1 MREFRRGLRR
11 LRRRATFLATRQLM
25 RATGF
30 ASARRIGRLLADIQF
45 RLSWR
50 VRRHC
55 ARDLAQLLG
64 RQACDPSVRE
74 LLRQSYR
81 VNTIAV
87 LEVLAMFDRR
97 LDDGVLAAQS
107 AVAGLEQLRA
117 ALDAGRGAILLGA
130 HMGNG
135 ALLTARLARAGWPV
149 SVVYRQARMMSAGF
163 FEQGLALYGIEGI
176 PANAGLR
183 AYVQMLDALKR
194 GRVLFVIMD
203 QGTKS
208 EQDGIPM
215 RFLGKEMPMSAGPA
229 QLARQSGAPV
239 LPLLTTAAE
248 PVWQFTI
255 GAPVARVPGASLE
268 SEAAGLARVTEEN
281 ILRHP
286 QLWSWHHR
294 RWHRFPMAA
303 APR

>member
-1 MREFRRGLRR
+1 MRSFRRWLRR
-11 LRRRATFLATRQLM
+11 LRRRATFLAMRQLM
-25 RATGF
+25 RTTGF
-30 ASARRIGRLLADIQF
+30 ASARWIGRLLADLQF

-50 VRRHC
+50 VRRRC
-55 ARDLAQLLG
+55 ARDLALLLG
-64 RQACDPSVRE
+64 HPPGDPTVRE
-74 LLRQSYR
+74 LLRQAYR

-87 LEVLAMFDRR
+87 LEVLAMFDRQ
-97 LDDGVLAAQS
+97 LDDGVLDAQS
-107 AVAGLEQLRA
+107 EVEGLERLRA
-117 ALDAGRGAILLGA
+117 ALDGGRGAILLGA

-149 SVVYRQARMMSAGF
+149 SVVFRQARMMSAGF
-163 FEQGLALYGIEGI
+163 FEQGLSLYGIEAI

-194 GRVLFVIMD
+194 GRILFVIMD
-203 QGTKS
+203 QGTKAA
-208 EQDGIPM
+208 QDGITM

-248 PVWQFTI
+248 PVWKFTI
-255 GAPVARVPGASLE
+255 GAPAARIPGAPLE
-268 SEAAGLARVTEEN
+268 SEAAELARLTEQN

-286 QLWSWHHR
+286 ELWSWHHR
-294 RWHRFPMAA
+294 RWRKFPMAA
-303 APR
+303 VSS

>member
-1 MREFRRGLRR
+1 MR
-11 LRRRATFLATRQLM
+11 T
-25 RATGF
+25 TGF

-45 RLSWR
+45 RSSWR
-50 VRRHC
+50 VRRRC
-55 ARDLAQLLG
+55 ARDLALLLG
-64 RQACDPSVRE
+64 RPPDDPAVCE
-74 LLRQSYR
+74 LLRQAYR

-97 LDDGVLAAQS
+97 LDDGVLDAQS
-107 AVAGLEQLRA
+107 EVEGLERLQA
-117 ALDAGRGAILLGA
+117 ARDGGRGAILLGA

-135 ALLTARLARAGWPV
+135 ALLTARLARAGWPI
-149 SVVYRQARMMSAGF
+149 SVVFRQARMMSAGF
-163 FEQGLALYGIEGI
+163 FEQGLSLYGIEAI

-194 GRVLFVIMD
+194 GRILFVIMD
-203 QGTKS
+203 QGTKVA
-208 EQDGIPM
+208 QDGITM

-248 PVWQFTI
+248 PAWKFTI
-255 GAPVARVPGASLE
+255 GAPVMRAPGTSLE
-268 SEAAGLARVTEEN
+268 SDVAGLARVTEEN

-286 QLWSWHHR
+286 ELWSWHHR
-294 RWHRFPMAA
+294 RWRKFPMAA
-303 APR
+303 PP

>member
-1 MREFRRGLRR
+1 MREFRRWLRR
-11 LRRRATFLATRQLM
+11 LRRRATFLATQQLM
-25 RATGF
+25 RTTGF
-30 ASARRIGRLLADIQF
+30 ASARRIGRLLADIQYG
-45 RLSWR
+45 LSWR
-50 VRRHC
+50 VRRRC
-55 ARDLAQLLG
+55 ARDLALLLG
-64 RQACDPSVRE
+64 RPAGDPSVRGQ
-74 LLRQSYR
+74 LRQAYR

-97 LDDGVLAAQS
+97 LDDKVLNAAS
-107 AVAGLEQLRA
+107 ETEGLERLRA

-135 ALLTARLARAGWPV
+135 ALLTARLARAGWPI
-149 SVVYRQARMMSAGF
+149 SVVYRQARMMSGGF
-163 FEQGLALYGIEGI
+163 FERGLSLYGIEGI

-203 QGTKS
+203 QGAKAA
-208 EQDGIPM
+208 QDGIVL

-248 PVWQFTI
+248 PVWKFTI

-268 SEAAGLARVTEEN
+268 SEVGQLARVTEQN
-281 ILRHP
+281 ILRYP

-294 RWHRFPMAA
+294 RWRKFPMAA
-303 APR
+303 VSS

>member
-1 MREFRRGLRR
+1 MRRFRRWLRR
-11 LRRRATFLATRQLM
+11 LRRRATFLAMRQLM
-25 RATGF
+25 RTTGF
-30 ASARRIGRLLADIQF
+30 ASARRIGQLLADLQF

-50 VRRHC
+50 VRRRC
-55 ARDLAQLLG
+55 ARDLALLLG
-64 RQACDPSVRE
+64 RPPGDPAVRE
-74 LLRQSYR
+74 LLRQAYR

-97 LDDGVLAAQS
+97 LDDGVLDAQS
-107 AVAGLEQLRA
+107 EVEGLERLRA
-117 ALDAGRGAILLGA
+117 AFDGGRGAILLGA

-149 SVVYRQARMMSAGF
+149 SVVFRQARMMSAGF
-163 FEQGLALYGIEGI
+163 FEQGLALYGIEAI

-194 GRVLFVIMD
+194 GRILFVIMD
-203 QGTKS
+203 QGTKAT
-208 EQDGIPM
+208 QDGITM

-248 PVWQFTI
+248 PVWKFTI
-255 GAPVARVPGASLE
+255 GAPVARIPGAPLE
-268 SEAAGLARVTEEN
+268 SEAAELACLTEQN

-286 QLWSWHHR
+286 ELWSWHHR
-294 RWHRFPMAA
+294 RWRKFPMAA
-303 APR
+303 LPQ

>member
-1 MREFRRGLRR
+1 MREFRRWLRR

-25 RATGF
+25 RAAGF
-30 ASARRIGRLLADIQF
+30 ARARRIGRLLADLQF
-45 RLSWR
+45 RFSWR
-50 VRRHC
+50 VRRRC
-55 ARDLAQLLG
+55 ASDLALLLG
-64 RQACDPSVRE
+64 HPAGDRSVGE
-74 LLRQSYR
+74 LLRQAYR

-97 LDDGVLAAQS
+97 LDDDVLDAQTE
-107 AVAGLEQLRA
+107 VEGLGRLRA

-135 ALLTARLARAGWPV
+135 ALLTARLARAGWPIT
-149 SVVYRQARMMSAGF
+149 VVYREARMMSAGF
-163 FEQGLALYGIEGI
+163 FEHGLAQYGIEGI

-183 AYVQMLDALKR
+183 AYVRMLDALKR

-203 QGTKS
+203 QGTKAA
-208 EQDGIPM
+208 QDGIVL

-248 PVWQFTI
+248 PVWKFTI
-255 GAPVARVPGASLE
+255 GAPVTRIPGAPLE
-268 SEAAGLARVTEEN
+268 SEIAGLARVTEQN
-281 ILRHP
+281 ILRYP

-294 RWHRFPMAA
+294 RWRKFPMAA
-303 APR
+303 PPQ

>member
-1 MREFRRGLRR
+1 M
-11 LRRRATFLATRQLM
+11 RQLM
-25 RATGF
+25 RTTGF
-30 ASARRIGRLLADIQF
+30 ASARRIGRLLADLQF

-50 VRRHC
+50 VRRRC
-55 ARDLAQLLG
+55 ARDLTLLLG
-64 RQACDPSVRE
+64 RPPGDPSVRE
-74 LLRQSYR
+74 LLRQAYR

-97 LDDGVLAAQS
+97 LDDGVLDAQS
-107 AVAGLEQLRA
+107 EVEGLERLRA
-117 ALDAGRGAILLGA
+117 ALAAGRGAILLGA

-149 SVVYRQARMMSAGF
+149 SVVFRQARVMSAGF
-163 FEQGLALYGIEGI
+163 FEQGLSLYGIEAI

-194 GRVLFVIMD
+194 GRILFVIMD
-203 QGTKS
+203 QGATAA
-208 EQDGIPM
+208 QDGIVL

-239 LPLLTTAAE
+239 LPLATTAAE
-248 PVWQFTI
+248 PVWKFI
-255 GAPVARVPGASLE
+255 VGEPVVRAQGTSLE
-268 SEAAGLARVTEEN
+268 SDVAGLARVTEEN

-286 QLWSWHHR
+286 ELWSWHHR
-294 RWHRFPMAA
+294 RWNKFPMAA
-303 APR
+303 LPQ

>member
-1 MREFRRGLRR
+1 M
-11 LRRRATFLATRQLM
+11 RQLM
-25 RATGF
+25 RTTGF
-30 ASARRIGRLLADIQF
+30 ASARRIGRLLADLQF

-50 VRRHC
+50 VRRRC
-55 ARDLAQLLG
+55 ARDLALLLG
-64 RQACDPSVRE
+64 RPPGDPSVRE
-74 LLRQSYR
+74 LLRQAYR

-87 LEVLAMFDRR
+87 LEVLAMFDHR
-97 LDDGVLAAQS
+97 LDDGVLDAQS
-107 AVAGLEQLRA
+107 EVEGLERLRA

-149 SVVYRQARMMSAGF
+149 SVVFREARMMSTGF
-163 FEQGLALYGIEGI
+163 FEQGLSLYGIEGI

-203 QGTKS
+203 QGMKAA
-208 EQDGIPM
+208 QDGITM

-239 LPLLTTAAE
+239 LPLVTTAAE
-248 PVWQFTI
+248 PVWKFTI
-255 GAPVARVPGASLE
+255 GAPVARIPGAPLE
-268 SEAAGLARVTEEN
+268 SEAAGLARVTEQN

-286 QLWSWHHR
+286 ELWSWHHR
-294 RWHRFPMAA
+294 RWRKFPMAA
-303 APR
+303 LPQ

>member
-1 MREFRRGLRR
+1 MRRFRRRLRR
-11 LRRRATFLATRQLM
+11 LRRRVTFLAMRQLM
-25 RATGF
+25 RTTGF

-50 VRRHC
+50 VRRRC
-55 ARDLAQLLG
+55 ARDLALLLG
-64 RQACDPSVRE
+64 RPPGDPAVRE
-74 LLRQSYR
+74 LLRQAYR

-97 LDDGVLAAQS
+97 LDDGMLDAQS
-107 AVAGLEQLRA
+107 EVEGLERLRA
-117 ALDAGRGAILLGA
+117 ALDGGRGAILLGA

-135 ALLTARLARAGWPV
+135 ALLMARLARAGWPV
-149 SVVYRQARMMSAGF
+149 SVVFRQARMMSAGF
-163 FEQGLALYGIEGI
+163 FEQGLSLYGIEAI

-203 QGTKS
+203 QGTKDA
-208 EQDGIPM
+208 QDGMTM

-248 PVWQFTI
+248 PVWKFTI
-255 GAPVARVPGASLE
+255 SAPVARIPGAPLE
-268 SEAAGLARVTEEN
+268 SEAAELARLTEQS

-286 QLWSWHHR
+286 ELWSWHHR
-294 RWHRFPMAA
+294 RWRKFPMAA
-303 APR
+303 VSS